1 MALVLEGIKVLD
13 LSRGIAGPMATMLL
27 ADHGARVTRIERP
40 GHDPLADQLGHR
52 VWNRGK
58 RSAVLDLKSP
68 EDKGLFLSLVADA
81 DVLVED
87 CSPGVT
93 TRLGIDYDA
102 LAAINPRLVYCS
114 ITGYGRNNPYSDR
127 PGYDALVA
135 ARTGLQWE
143 QRGRFGGS
151 APHLSGKPPL
161 FPDLEVAQERLQGAP
176 REGPLFPA
184 SRFPSLGAAYA
195 AATAISAALRA
206 REVTGCGQWVETSLL
221 QGALAAGVLAFAM
234 AERLE
239 TPMFMSWVGDS
250 RSPKGLFECRDGRWI
265 HAWPPN
271 PRFILSAGAGD
282 AMNATPDLTVR
293 EDPERIGLGVEEIFV
308 LDHYWEPMAQTVRKF
323 SADEWTE
330 AGAIASI
337 CIQKIRSPEE
347 ALVDPLLMADDVV
360 TELADPELGAIRG
373 AGILY
378 KLERSAGAIRG
389 PAPSKGQHTAEVA
402 AEARAAK
409 PTAGRANA
417 PGANEATTSARKS
430 SASAQPV
437 VRTVRNARL
446 PRGPLDGI
454 TVLDFGL
461 AVAGPYAGQILSD
474 LGARVIK
481 VNALHDWYWH
491 SSQIAMACNRGKQSI
506 AIDLKKPG
514 SKALIERLLASADV
528 VMHNMRYRAA
538 IKLGIDYDSVKQR
551 FPRIVYCHTR
561 GFERGPRL
569 ELPGNDQTGACLA
582 GVEWEDGGCAR
593 GGRPIWSLTN
603 MGDTGNGFLAA
614 IAICQAL
621 YEREKTGRGQFCE
634 TAIVNAQMFNTS
646 HAAARPDGA
655 RIERPLLDAMQT
667 GFSAGV
673 RIYPTK
679 DEWLC
684 LSLVDDAHWAALARA
699 LELQELSP
707 GGRFGDAAARAAAD
721 DEVAKLLEHRFATN
735 TAAAFFAKL
744 DAAGV
749 PCEIS
754 AEDASIRLWNT
765 RTFVDDGYVA
775 KYDHRFIGELGQ
787 PGLAFHFSDTPS
799 TVQGPPMI
807 VGEHTREI
815 LSSLGYSQAEADAL
829 FADGIVGDETVNP
842 TLAKAGT
849 KPVTSPWE
857 KK

>member
-1 MALVLEGIKVLD
+1 MSLVLDGIRVLD
-13 LSRGIAGPMATMLL
+13 LSTGISGPMATMLL
-27 ADHGARVTRIERP
+27 ADHGAQVTRIERP
-40 GHDPLADQLGHR
+40 GEEPLRNQLGHHA
-52 VWNRGK
+52 WNRGK
-58 RSAVLDLKSP
+58 RSAVLDLKNAD
-68 EDKGLFLSLVADA
+68 DKRSFLALATSA
-81 DVLVED
+81 DVLVE
-87 CSPGVT
+87 SNAPGVT
-93 TRLGIDYDA
+93 KRLGIDYA
-102 LAAINPRLVYCS
+102 TLSAANPRLIYCS
-114 ITGYGRNNPYSDR
+114 ITGYGRDNPYSSR

-135 ARTGLQWE
+135 ARSGLQWE

-195 AATAISAALRA
+195 AATGISAALRA
-206 REVTGCGQWVETSLL
+206 REVTGRGQWVETSLL
-221 QGALAAGVLAFAM
+221 QGALASGVLAFAM
-234 AERLE
+234 AEKLD

-282 AMNATPDLTVR
+282 KMNATPDLSNR
-293 EDPERIGLGVEEIFV
+293 DDPERIGLGVEEIFV
-308 LDHYWEPMAQTVRKF
+308 LDHYWEPMAETVRKF
-323 SADEWTE
+323 TADEWTE
-330 AGAIASI
+330 AGAIAQI
-337 CIQKIRSPEE
+337 CIQKVRSPEE
-347 ALVDPLLMADDVV
+347 ALADPLLVADDVV
-360 TELADPELGAIRG
+360 TELDDPDLGKIRA

-378 KLERSAGAIRG
+378 KLERSVGEIRSA
-389 PAPSKGQHTAEVA
+389 APRLGQHTAEVK
-402 AEARAAK
+402 AEAVAAAAGIPATDRPGAGKRASGDTSK
-409 PTAGRANA
+409 KANA
-417 PGANEATTSARKS
+417 KLAK
-430 SASAQPV
+430 
-437 VRTVRNARL
+437 
-446 PRGPLDGI
+446 GPLDGI

-506 AIDLKKPG
+506 AVDLKKPG
-514 SKALIERLLASADV
+514 ASAVIDRLLASADV

-538 IKLGIDYDSVKQR
+538 IKLGIDYDSLKDR

-614 IAICQAL
+614 IAISQAL

-634 TAIVNAQMFNTS
+634 TAIINAQMFNTS
-646 HAAARPDGA
+646 HAVARPDGSP
-655 RIERPLLDAMQT
+655 IERPLLDAMQT
-667 GFSAGV
+667 GFSAGI
-673 RIYPTK
+673 RLYPTR

-684 LSLVDDAHWAALARA
+684 LSLVKEGHWHALARA
-699 LELQELSP
+699 LDLPELAP
-707 GGRFGDAAARAAAD
+707 GGRYATAEVRAVSD
-721 DEVAKLLEHRFATN
+721 DDVAKLLEHRFATG
-735 TAAAFFAKL
+735 TARSWFEKL

-749 PCEIS
+749 PCEIA
-754 AEDASIRLWNT
+754 AEDANIKLWSQPK
-765 RTFVDDGYVA
+765 FIEDQFVA
-775 KYDHRFIGELGQ
+775 KYQHRVIGQMGQ
-787 PGLAFHFSDTPS
+787 PGLAFQFSDTP
-799 TVQGPPMI
+799 TRVQSAPMM
-807 VGEHTREI
+807 VGEHSRAI
-815 LSSLGYSQAEADAL
+815 LASLGYSEAEATAL
-829 FADGIVGDETVNP
+829 FEAGVVGDETVNP

-849 KPVTSPWE
+849 KPVASPWE